1 MPTVSRARTVPAGPQ
16 EVWELLADP
25 YHLPRWWPRVERVE
39 DATADAWTTV
49 MRSSSGRAVRA
60 DYTRTDSSR
69 PRRLA
74 WRQELD
80 ETPFERVFA
89 EASTEVTLEP
99 EGVSATRVELRTVQR
114 LRGRSR
120 FGGFLARRAARRQLD
135 AALDGLE
142 RVFAGHRGEP

>member
-16 EVWELLADP
+16 EVWELLVDP

-39 DATADAWTTV
+39 DATQDAWTTV

-60 DYTRTDSSR
+60 DYTRVDARR
-69 PRRLA
+69 PTRLV

-89 EASTEVTLEP
+89 EASTEVTLRP
-99 EGVSATRVELRTVQR
+99 EGETATRVELRAVQR

-142 RVFAGHRGEP
+142 RVFAGDRGGS

>member
-1 MPTVSRARTVPAGPQ
+1 MPTVARARTVAAGPQ
-16 EVWELLADP
+16 AVWEVLSDP

-39 DATADAWTTV
+39 DASADAWTTV

-60 DYTRTDSSR
+60 DYTRTDARR
-69 PRRLA
+69 PRRIE
-74 WRQELD
+74 WRQELE

-89 EASTEVTLEP
+89 EAVTEITLAA
-99 EGVSATRVELRTVQR
+99 EGDAATRVGLKAVQR

-120 FGGFLARRAARRQLD
+120 FGGFMARRAARRQLD

-142 RVFAGHRGEP
+142 RLFGDDS